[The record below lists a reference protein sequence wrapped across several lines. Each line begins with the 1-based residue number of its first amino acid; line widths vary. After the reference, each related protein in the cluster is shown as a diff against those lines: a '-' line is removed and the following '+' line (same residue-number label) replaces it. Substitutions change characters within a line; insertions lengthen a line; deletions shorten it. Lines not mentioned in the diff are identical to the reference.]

1 MVFPIDPSVKSTSSG
16 DRTERPRVFAGR
28 VIFDHLP
35 KTAGMAL
42 NHWLRTVLGSGCA
55 SPNIV
60 CDHRTLIARYGGAY
74 SMLTAHIRFDSPGL
88 DPRYRYVTLFRE
100 PIDRLVSWLYFVVT
114 NHRDADLGD
123 VWHAAK
129 RFLEDEHA
137 EVGRLP
143 LANPCVQHF
152 AAIVGGPFDSD
163 DQLLAAALEAV
174 ERYDVWGLY
183 ESMPEFLAD
192 FATLL
197 GVRPP
202 PTLDR
207 VNGTRQR
214 PTMAEVGD
222 RLRARLTELNAL
234 DLELYAILK
243 GQQAEA
249 RRRWSRTSVT
259 SAGWEPLHQPAP
271 LASAREGFRL
281 HAARIAGGQTHATD
295 SLLEFDATFSLAKPV
310 ENFEVGLVIRD
321 DAGSRVFSTTT
332 TLLDRSIGQVA
343 AGTHQV
349 RGTLLARLPDGEY
362 SLGIRFHELQRA
374 RRRELAA
381 FDGVAGFQIGSES
394 RTPGNAKVH
403 LPATIHCVAIDA
415 TTIATGWRIEAANPS
430 LGSHVG
436 RHEGPSV
443 VSDGRA
449 GFLLFGPYKTVFAGA
464 WRARVEGSF
473 DPGANCVRIDVVS
486 GTGRVVH
493 AAVELIAP
501 VERPEIVFK
510 LEHTVPDLEIRVWV
524 HESATARIDAIA
536 IEGRSDADGIQ
547 LEPTT
552 PTGGLNDGIIQSRI
566 APVREAEIATDAPAA
581 EAEARQGQLH
591 DGDERADGT
600 AARRLAAGGDSAVG
614 IESIGVDGPGDDP
627 AEESPRSPRNPSER
641 DGGHGAVDA
650 GDIATSCLHGHR
662 QESRL
667 THRSGPTVSIV
678 IATDGRATALAE
690 LLDALPFLEGPPFEV
705 CVVRGPTEDG
715 IGDVLAAW
723 QERIKIACNPVR
735 NLSLS
740 RNIGIAMAAG
750 EIVAFLD
757 DDAMPETDWLVDLA
771 EAFRDPAVACAGGVN
786 RDRTGTGL
794 QYGYATANRMG
805 QARWDR
811 TEPADELCLPG
822 ASEFPYTQGTNTA
835 IRRSDLEAVGG
846 FDEEYDFYLDE
857 TDLCCRLVDAGRLVR
872 QLPRA
877 FVHHRSLPS
886 AIRTAD
892 GVTHSLFSV
901 LKNKLYFSLVNNRGH
916 HTTGEALADFDT
928 FVTIQERHL
937 RRMAAT
943 SVDGP
948 RWLERFSIDVARSRA
963 TGLARGTSGLR
974 RPMSPGLVER
984 HRRPFLPFA
993 RRPSAERHSCTLHH
1007 RKVVP
1012 ARRTDMVNST
1022 RVSLREQREILH
1034 RTWAELL
1041 PQGSR
1046 VALALY
1052 PDHWNV
1058 GDSAIWAGTQAL
1070 LSALGVTVGYGCD
1083 PWSYDPDRLAQ
1094 SVPRG
1099 PILLLGGGNL
1109 GDVYDGEQGL
1119 RIRILEDFPDRP
1131 VIQLPQSVWFRDP
1144 VARDALAALLATRRN
1159 TTLLLRDAQS
1169 LACSRTHFPVRSLL
1183 CPDAALALDLAAVP
1197 RVGDVPVVALWRR
1210 DVELDLPLPPLPSGS
1225 IVTDWRSL
1233 ETANAPWSLHSRA
1246 FRAAVG
1252 DPPPGDR
1259 ARAVVRRASWQF
1271 LPGLWDSLA
1280 EERTL
1285 RGCRLLS
1292 RGRVVITN
1300 RLHGHLL
1307 CMLLGIPH
1315 VICDTVNG
1323 KLSAYRQT
1331 WDTNDS
1337 LVHVAAT
1344 PGEAV
1349 AMAATLAA
1357 ETPPSS
1363 SKAA

>member
-1 MVFPIDPSVKSTSSG
+1 MVSPTDSVPMSTQS
-16 DRTERPRVFAGR
+16 DIRTGPQRVFAGR

-35 KTAGMAL
+35 KTAGMAI

-55 SPNIV
+55 SPTIV

-74 SMLTAHIRFDSPGL
+74 SVLTAHIKFDSPGL
-88 DPRYRYVTLFRE
+88 DPRYRYATLFRE

-114 NHRDADLGD
+114 NHRDTDLGD

-137 EVGRLP
+137 EVDGLP

-152 AAIVGGPFDSD
+152 AAIIGGPLDTD
-163 DQLLAAALEAV
+163 DQLLAAALTAV

-192 FATLL
+192 FASLL
-197 GVRPP
+197 GVRAP

-207 VNGTRQR
+207 MNVTRRR
-214 PTMAEVGD
+214 PTMADVGD

-243 GQQAEA
+243 GRQAEA

-281 HAARIAGGQTHATD
+281 HAAGIAGGQTHAPD
-295 SLLEFDATFSLAKPV
+295 SLLEFDATFSLATPID
-310 ENFEVGLVIRD
+310 NFEVGLVVRD

-332 TLLDRSIGQVA
+332 TLLDRSIGQLA

-349 RGTLLARLPDGEY
+349 RGTLLARLPDGRY
-362 SLGIRFHELQRA
+362 SLGYRFSECRPEGSRQ
-374 RRRELAA
+374 
-381 FDGVAGFQIGSES
+381 VAGFDDVTEFRIGSGM
-394 RTPGNAKVH
+394 RPPPCTRFH
-403 LPATIHCVAIDA
+403 LPTTIHCAAVDRA
-415 TTIATGWRIEAANPS
+415 TVSGGWRLVAADPS
-430 LGSHVG
+430 LAAQVG
-436 RHEGPSV
+436 RIEGEAV

-449 GFLLFGPYKTVFAGA
+449 GVLLFGPYATVIPGC
-464 WRARVEGSF
+464 WRAAIEGAF
-473 DPGANCVRIDVVS
+473 DPGAGCVRMDVVS

-493 AAVELIAP
+493 AATETTTPTERIEL
-501 VERPEIVFK
+501 VFQ
-510 LEHTVPDLEIRVWV
+510 LDQTVPDLEIRVWV
-524 HESATARIDAIA
+524 HESTAARIDAVALEETAAPSGIPRETTTTGGA
-536 IEGRSDADGIQ
+536 HDGIFQ
-547 LEPTT
+547 GRVAE
-552 PTGGLNDGIIQSRI
+552 
-566 APVREAEIATDAPAA
+566 VRETETAADSAAAQAPGITV
-581 EAEARQGQLH
+581 RIH
-591 DGDERADGT
+591 DGDERADGAT
-600 AARRLAAGGDSAVG
+600 ARGPAAVRTPASG
-614 IESIGVDGPGDDP
+614 IGVQKLGERVVDQAAQAGQAPCQPGQRP
-627 AEESPRSPRNPSER
+627 GIPCAC
-641 DGGHGAVDA
+641 DA
-650 GDIATSCLHGHR
+650 GVGAAPGSHAHLSEG
-662 QESRL
+662 RL
-667 THRSGPTVSIV
+667 TYRTEPTFSIV
-678 IATDGRATALAE
+678 VATDGRAPALAE
-690 LLDALPFLEGPPFEV
+690 LLDALPFLEGPSFEV

-715 IGDVLAAW
+715 IADVLAAW
-723 QERIKIACNPVR
+723 QGRIKIACNPVR

-757 DDAMPETDWLVDLA
+757 DDAIPETDWLVDLA
-771 EAFRDPAVACAGGVN
+771 EAFRDSAVACAGGVN

-811 TEPADELCLPG
+811 TEPADSLCMPG
-822 ASEFPYTQGTNTA
+822 AADFPYTQGTNTA
-835 IRRSDLEAVGG
+835 IRRADLEAVGG

-857 TDLCCRLVDAGRLVR
+857 TDLCCRLVDVGRLVR

-877 FVHHRSLPS
+877 IVHHRSLPS

-916 HTTGEALADFDT
+916 HTTGEALADFDS

-937 RRMAAT
+937 RGMAAT
-943 SVDGP
+943 AVDGP
-948 RWLERFSIDVARSRA
+948 RWLERFRVDVARSRA
-963 TGLARGTSGLR
+963 TGLARGSSGLR
-974 RPMSPGLVER
+974 RPMSPGLVEQ

-993 RRPSAERHSCTLHH
+993 RRPSGERQSCTLHH

-1012 ARRTDMVNST
+1012 ARRTIPVNST
-1022 RVSLREQREILH
+1022 TNGLHEQRALLH
-1034 RTWAELL
+1034 RTWAKLL
-1041 PQGSR
+1041 PRGSR
-1046 VALALY
+1046 AALALY

-1058 GDSAIWAGTQAL
+1058 GDAAIWAGTQAL
-1070 LSALGVTVGYGCD
+1070 LSTLGVTVGYGCD
-1083 PWSYDPDRLAQ
+1083 PWSYDPDRLAR

-1109 GDVYDGEQGL
+1109 GDVYGGEQGL

-1144 VARDALAALLATRRN
+1144 AARDAMAALLAGRRN
-1159 TTLLLRDAQS
+1159 TTLMLRDTQS
-1169 LACSRTHFPVRSLL
+1169 LACARTHFPVRSLL
-1183 CPDAALALDLAAVP
+1183 CPDAALALDLAGVS

-1233 ETANAPWSLHSRA
+1233 ETASASWSLRSRA

-1259 ARAVVRRASWQF
+1259 GRALVRRASWQF

-1331 WDTNDS
+1331 WDTNDA

-1344 PGEAV
+1344 PAEAV
-1349 AMAATLAA
+1349 AMAAALAA
-1357 ETPPSS
+1357 AAAPSS